1 MPNQSVADPNGSA
14 KRNALLLATAQAF
27 CGAAAPISIALGGLV
42 GFYLLDGDKSLATT
56 PVTIYNLGVAL
67 TALPAAL
74 LMSRVGRR
82 LGFISGAFVGI
93 IGAIVSSYAIYFG
106 SFMMFCVG
114 MALTGSAGAFTQ
126 QLRFAA
132 ADQGTTA
139 FKPKAISWVLAGGI
153 FAAIIGPQT
162 AIYFI
167 NPDAASN
174 DVAGLYLG
182 GSVFVVGCILAAV
195 RNGFNRPSDFVISV
209 VSIALATAAAYML
222 GEPIASFIRELFV
235 PIEFAAAYL
244 AGMLLLLI
252 GIVVLS
258 QLRMDRPHSDYAKGK
273 ADTGRPLGVI
283 IRQPRFIVSVIC
295 AVGSYA
301 LMSFVMTGAPL
312 AMKLCG
318 FSPDDSTWGIQ
329 WHVMAMFG
337 PSFFTGHLITRF
349 GKEKIVAVGML
360 LLVSCAAVALSG
372 ISLTNFYIALI
383 LLGFGWNFGFIG
395 ATSMLTD
402 TYEPEEKAKAQGA
415 NDFLLFASVAFG
427 SFMSG
432 QILNAFGDNGWN
444 AINYTILPVVAVCL
458 LSLLWLR
465 TKTPRTIA

>member
-1 MPNQSVADPNGSA
+1 MA
-14 KRNALLLATAQAF
+14 KRNALLLALAQAF

-42 GFYLLDGDKSLATT
+42 GLYLLGEDKSLATT
-56 PVTIYNLGVAL
+56 PVTIYNVGVAI
-67 TALPAAL
+67 TALPAAM
-74 LMSRVGRR
+74 LMSRIGRR
-82 LGFISGAFVGI
+82 LGFISGAMVGI
-93 IGAIVSSYAIYFG
+93 IGAIVSSYAIYYG
-106 SFMMFCVG
+106 SFIGFCIG

-132 ADQGTTA
+132 ADVGTVA
-139 FKPKAISWVLAGGI
+139 FKPKAIAWVLAGGI

-167 NPDAASN
+167 NPVVSSQ

-182 GSVFVVGCILAAV
+182 GCILAVGFMIALV
-195 RNGFNRPSDFVISV
+195 RGGFHNASRAVISV
-209 VSIALATAAAYML
+209 LGIALSSVAGYML
-222 GEPIASFIRELFV
+222 GPPIAAFIRDLFA
-235 PIEFAAAYL
+235 PIEFAAAYF
-244 AGMLLLLI
+244 AGMILLMI

-258 QLRMDRPHSDYAKGK
+258 QLKFDRPASRDDEGH
-273 ADTGRPLGVI
+273 ADTGRPLLQIVA
-283 IRQPRFIVSVIC
+283 QPRFIVSVIC
-295 AVGSYA
+295 AVGSYS

-318 FSPDDSTWGIQ
+318 FSPDESTWGIQ

-349 GKEKIVAVGML
+349 GKERIVAVGMVL
-360 LLVSCAAVALSG
+360 LISCAVVALSG
-372 ISLTNFYIALI
+372 ISLTHFYLALI

-402 TYEPEEKAKAQGA
+402 TYQPEEKAKAQGA
-415 NDFLLFASVAFG
+415 NDFLLFGSVAFG
-427 SFMSG
+427 SFMAG

-444 AINYTILPVVAVCL
+444 AINYTVFPVVALCL

-465 TKTPRTIA
+465 LISRRATA